1 MKFFKFAAISPQHPP
16 MFRKQDFA
24 KMDVLL
30 HLVFF
35 LPIKNVLSCLDGEDM
50 SLCLFL
56 AFITSCHFMLFICI
70 SLPTVTHVDFTFFD
84 FLPYVYLSMLKISV
98 VLKRGIFKDWKKKS
112 SGFKCRN
119 LFPILYSREYVA
131 SLDQFGGDILIS
143 FIYLFLPYGE
153 KPKLFF
159 ATHYLKLCW
168 RFIKYF
174 FKLDYIQS

>member
-1 MKFFKFAAISPQHPP
+1 MFGWWGYVTLPFLSFYYELSFYAIYLHFTSDCYPCRFFY
-16 MFRKQDFA
+16 
-24 KMDVLL
+24 
-30 HLVFF
+30 FF
-35 LPIKNVLSCLDGEDM
+35 Y
-50 SLCLFL
+50 
-56 AFITSCHFMLFICI
+56 
-70 SLPTVTHVDFTFFD
+70 

-143 FIYLFLPYGE
+143 FIYLFLAYGE

-174 FKLDYIQS
+174 FKLDYILS

>member
-1 MKFFKFAAISPQHPP
+1 MFGWWGYVTLPFLSFYYELSFYAIYLHFTSDCYPCRFYFFY
-16 MFRKQDFA
+16 
-24 KMDVLL
+24 
-30 HLVFF
+30 
-35 LPIKNVLSCLDGEDM
+35 
-50 SLCLFL
+50 
-56 AFITSCHFMLFICI
+56 
-70 SLPTVTHVDFTFFD
+70 

-98 VLKRGIFKDWKKKS
+98 ALKRGIFKDWKKKS

-174 FKLDYIQS
+174 FKLDYIQSKHSIYNELCNKPPNQVLRKIDHP